1 MKKKIVIMTESVKNS
16 GLCIA
21 GIDIT
26 DLQSETYGS
35 WIRVV
40 TEDDDCTG
48 AVPHKDAI
56 CSNGQRAEALDIVN
70 IDFVRHVPNDA
81 QRENWLYNP
90 NIKWE
95 KVGTTTLEDV
105 LRIRGIDQYSGNIF
119 GNNSYTVMPQELTGE
134 SLALL
139 EISNVS
145 MLVEPDR
152 NNPSMKKI
160 RIHFSCGR
168 NNYKFFRVGDLHIL
182 RAFENMDCGTH
193 PLQGEYYA
201 VFSLT
206 NVWRDG
212 KHYKMLAQL
221 FDNT

>member
-1 MKKKIVIMTESVKNS
+1 MKKKIVIMTESMKNC
-16 GLCIA
+16 GLCVA

-26 DLQSETYGS
+26 DPQSETYGS

-40 TEDDDCTG
+40 TEENNCTG
-48 AVPHKDAI
+48 AVMNNDTI
-56 CSNGQRAEALDIVN
+56 CSNGQTAEVLDIVN

-81 QRENWLYNP
+81 QHENWLYNH

-105 LRIRGIDQYSGNIF
+105 LRIRDTDQYRGNIF
-119 GNNSYTVMPQELTGE
+119 GNNSYTVMPLELTGE
-134 SLALL
+134 SLTLL
-139 EISNVS
+139 KISNVS

-152 NNPSMKKI
+152 NNPNMKKV

-168 NNYKFFRVGDLHIL
+168 NNYKFFRVGDFGVLEE
-182 RAFENMDCGTH
+182 FENMDCGTY

-221 FDNT
+221 FDNI